1 MVALQ
6 QKNSKNYVSNNKNVF
21 VNKLNQN
28 NRNLNSSRKTLS
40 EKSFQSQ
47 KSQKSGSNVSGNKK
61 TTNIQAALQSY
72 NNKSRLYDKN

>member
-6 QKNSKNYVSNNKNVF
+6 QKNSKSYVSNNKNVF

-28 NRNLNSSRKTLS
+28 NKDLNSSRKTLS
-40 EKSFQSQ
+40 EKSFGSQ
-47 KSQKSGSNVSGNKK
+47 RSQKSGSNVSGKKK

-72 NNKSRLYDKN
+72 NNNSRLYDKN